1 MTDEREREALYDAVD
16 HLLDRFEDE
25 TAVAYAEVGAVEMER
40 TDAVVTEDGP
50 RETTEFSE
58 TGVSCRV
65 FTDGAAD
72 YRYTTHHDEEAL
84 DDVADRAI
92 RGGEFLAQDEPARF
106 DRYTLHRA
114 SHDGWA
120 DEPIHGPALD
130 EKLATLGAVDPADEA
145 TVEREWLTYR
155 DAHVESSLTTT
166 VGSTVRT
173 VRDRASVDVVLE
185 TAAGPTVER
194 HAGSTRGA
202 AFLDRIPELLADA
215 AADARALAAAD
226 PVAVPTGETDLVL
239 APRAAGQLVAFVAR
253 YLEADHSYL
262 GLSPY
267 AVGDR
272 IGPATLSIEDGV
284 RAGSWAARAYD
295 AEARPTT
302 PVGLVE
308 NGRVT
313 AMLHN
318 VASAADAD
326 TGDGAAPAGNAVP
339 SLGFERAPRIHARH
353 LDVAAGTTTPAGLRA
368 DADLVVE
375 RFDEPRLRDEF
386 ERAQRTGHTPASVMY
401 AKDIERMIQPREE
414 RGTADLP
421 VAEGYRLTDGE
432 RAGRIED
439 ATLRF
444 EPSLLTGIEAL
455 GAVRET
461 VTGVDEKHKSR
472 LPFAVTAPGIR
483 LTGRLG

>member
-25 TAVAYAEVGAVEMER
+25 DAVAYAEVGTVEMER
-40 TDAVVTEDGP
+40 TDVVVTEDGP
-50 RETTEFSE
+50 RDTTEFSE

-65 FTDGAAD
+65 FADGAAD
-72 YRYTTHHDEEAL
+72 YRYTTHYDEEAL

-120 DEPIHGPALD
+120 DEPIHAPGLD
-130 EKLATLGAVDPADEA
+130 EKLAALEATDPTDEA
-145 TVEREWLTYR
+145 AVERGWLTYR

-173 VRDRASVDVVLE
+173 VRDRASVEVVLE

-194 HAGSTRGA
+194 HAGTTRGG
-202 AFLDRIPELLADA
+202 AFLDRLPEVLGDA
-215 AADARALAAAD
+215 AADARALAAAE
-226 PVAVPTGETDLVL
+226 PVAAPTGETDLVL
-239 APRAAGQLVAFVAR
+239 APRAAGQLIAFVAR
-253 YLEADHSYL
+253 YLEADHAYL

-272 IGPATLSIEDGV
+272 IGPETLSIEDGV
-284 RAGSWAARAYD
+284 RAGSWAARAFD

-308 NGRVT
+308 DGRVAT
-313 AMLHN
+313 MLHN
-318 VASAADAD
+318 VASAAD

-339 SLGFERAPRIHARH
+339 SLGFEGAPRIHARH
-353 LDVAAGTTTPAGLRA
+353 LDVAPGTTTRAALRA

-375 RFDEPRLRDEF
+375 RFGDAWLRDEF

-401 AKDIERMIQPREE
+401 AKDVERKIQPREE

-421 VAEGYRLTDGE
+421 VAEGYRLVDGE
-432 RAGRIED
+432 RAGRVTD

-444 EPSLLTGIEAL
+444 EPSLLAGIDAL
-455 GAVRET
+455 GDARET
-461 VTGVDEKHKSR
+461 LTGVDEKHKSR
-472 LPFAVTAPGIR
+472 LPVAVTAPGIR
-483 LTGRLG
+483 LRGRLV